1 VFRSRATSEKSRAA
15 DQAQETSKKIR
26 DPQAPKGRP
35 TPKRS
40 VAQSQR
46 RSVTNK
52 PKTRKDAMR
61 QQREERRVQMERQR
75 AGLASGD
82 ERFLPARDKG
92 PVKRFVRDWV
102 DSRLHVTELFLPIA
116 VVIMIMSML
125 PNNSL
130 KAVALMLWIFVMVV
144 MVLEITINGFRMRGE
159 LRKRFPDGNLRG
171 AVRYGILRAMQV
183 RRLRLPKPQV
193 KRGERP

>member
-1 VFRSRATSEKSRAA
+1 MFRSRATSEKSRAA
-15 DQAQETSKKIR
+15 DQAQETSKKTR

-46 RSVTNK
+46 RSVTNT

-92 PVKRFVRDWV
+92 PVKRFVRDWI

-125 PNNSL
+125 PNNSV
-130 KAVALMLWIFVMVV
+130 KAIALILWIVVMVV
-144 MVLEITINGFRMRGE
+144 MVLEITINGFRIRGE
-159 LRKRFPDGNLRG
+159 LRNRFPDENLRG
-171 AVRYGILRAMQV
+171 AVRYGVLRAMQV